1 MTSIKRRGA
10 VEAQD
15 LFGQIET
22 WHGIAH
28 TQQDGALWGG
38 HCEVCKKSS
47 SQTAVLVHKR
57 NHISDPSC
65 VEVGG
70 VELVSKLNKTGTA
83 SRREGFACAEAKMD
97 TSLLFGYTSH
107 AF

>member
-15 LFGQIET
+15 LASSRLGMESLMPSRMGPFGGTTAKAQNR
-22 WHGIAH
+22 
-28 TQQDGALWGG
+28 
-38 HCEVCKKSS
+38 SS

-57 NHISDPSC
+57 NHISDSSC

-70 VELVSKLNKTGTA
+70 AELVSELNKTGTA

>member
-1 MTSIKRRGA
+1 MNRIKRRIT

-15 LFGQIET
+15 LFGQIDAG
-22 WHGIAH
+22 HGIADAQH
-28 TQQDGALWGG
+28 DGALW
-38 HCEVCKKSS
+38 VNTAKAQNKSS

-57 NHISDPSC
+57 NHISDSSC

-70 VELVSKLNKTGTA
+70 AELVSELNKTGTA